1 MISQAA
7 VELVDSQGWGVAEW
21 LGLATIFTLVL
32 GAVTGTI
39 VQVLKLRSEN
49 TSQHEANQVVAS
61 TNFVSLDT
69 KLDNLGN
76 KLDRMD
82 GKIDRVE
89 TKSDRIDTR
98 LDNHLDYHRNHDI
111 QALRLSPEEPQ

>member
-1 MISQAA
+1 MLSQAT
-7 VELVDSQGWGVAEW
+7 VELVDSQGWGIAEW

-49 TSQHEANQVVAS
+49 TSQHKANQVIAS

-69 KLDNLGN
+69 KLDNLGS

-98 LDNHLDYHRNHDI
+98 LDNHLDYHRDHDT
-111 QALRLSPEEPQ
+111 QALLEEPQ